1 MAHVGVAADA
11 WWKVLHKFSPEKARF
26 VHELITLRCIMYVDT
41 GGLQLAREK
50 IQLKAELSVN
60 EQSIN

>member
-1 MAHVGVAADA
+1 
-11 WWKVLHKFSPEKARF
+11 
-26 VHELITLRCIMYVDT
+26 MYVDT